1 MIRLFRTIRQ
11 KLLSEKSYGIYI
23 LYASGEIIL
32 VVVGILLALQI
43 DTWSEN
49 KKTQNELTEIF
60 DEIYEDL
67 VLDSSSISNTLLER
81 QLDLEAQTRVI
92 MAIRDDLPFSDQIQS
107 DLGRI
112 MIRRP
117 IALVSSGFNLLKES
131 SLTSMEDRVLRM
143 ALIEYY
149 EKVVLEMEEEYM
161 DDKFEFET
169 VLLPYVRLHF
179 KVWEFGHQGIPVDW
193 ESLKADHYFI
203 STLRINLNNI
213 SSTIL
218 NMQDGLKT
226 ATNIIEM
233 LDNRK

>member
-81 QLDLEAQTRVI
+81 QLDSEAQTRVI
-92 MAIRDDLPFSDQIQS
+92 NAIRDDLPFSDQIQS

-117 IALVSSGFNLLKES
+117 IPLVSSGFNLLKES
-131 SLTSMEDRVLRM
+131 SLTSMENRVLRM

-149 EKVVLEMEEEYM
+149 EKDVLEMEEEYQ

-179 KVWEFGHQGIPVDW
+179 KEWEYGQHGIPVDW

-218 NMQDGLKT
+218 IMQDGLKT

>member
-1 MIRLFRTIRQ
+1 
-11 KLLSEKSYGIYI
+11 
-23 LYASGEIIL
+23 
-32 VVVGILLALQI
+32 
-43 DTWSEN
+43 
-49 KKTQNELTEIF
+49 
-60 DEIYEDL
+60 
-67 VLDSSSISNTLLER
+67 
-81 QLDLEAQTRVI
+81 
-92 MAIRDDLPFSDQIQS
+92 
-107 DLGRI
+107 

-117 IALVSSGFNLLKES
+117 IPLVSSGFNLLQES

-149 EKVVLEMEEEYM
+149 EKDVLEMEEEYR

-179 KVWEFGHQGIPVDW
+179 KEWEYGQHGIPVDW
-193 ESLKADHYFI
+193 EALKADHYFI

-218 NMQDGLKT
+218 IMQDGLKT

-233 LDNRK
+233 LDDIK

>member
-1 MIRLFRTIRQ
+1 M
-11 KLLSEKSYGIYI
+11 
-23 LYASGEIIL
+23 
-32 VVVGILLALQI
+32 
-43 DTWSEN
+43 D
-49 KKTQNELTEIF
+49 
-60 DEIYEDL
+60 
-67 VLDSSSISNTLLER
+67 
-81 QLDLEAQTRVI
+81 
-92 MAIRDDLPFSDQIQS
+92 
-107 DLGRI
+107 
-112 MIRRP
+112 
-117 IALVSSGFNLLKES
+117 
-131 SLTSMEDRVLRM
+131 DRVLRL

-149 EKVVLEMEEEYM
+149 EQVVEEMEEEYR

-179 KVWEFGHQGIPVDW
+179 KVWEFGQKGIPVDW

-203 STLRINLNNI
+203 TTLRINLNNI

>member
-11 KLLSEKSYGIYI
+11 KLLSENSYGIYL
-23 LYASGEIIL
+23 LYASGEVIL

-49 KKTQNELTEIF
+49 KKTQNELTEIL

-81 QLDLEAQTRVI
+81 QLDSEAQTRVI
-92 MAIRDDLPFSDQIQS
+92 NAIRDDLPFSNQIQS

-131 SLTSMEDRVLRM
+131 SLTSMEDRVLRS

-149 EKVVLEMEEEYM
+149 EQVVEEMEEEYR

-179 KVWEFGHQGIPVDW
+179 KEWEYGQYGIPVDW
-193 ESLKADHYFI
+193 EALKADHYFI

-218 NMQDGLKT
+218 IMQDGLKT
-226 ATNIIEM
+226 ATTIIEM